1 MLRLLLIALGIT
13 SMAVPPLGAAQG
25 QTAPAAPAATASQAP
40 AAAPQT
46 PPTTPQTPPAAGQG
60 GTGVA
65 VQALEPRG
73 FTYDSE
79 GRRDPFVNLI
89 GRGGSGKETRGT
101 RPAGLPGLGAAEVA
115 LKGTMQS
122 RDGFVGILLGADSR
136 TYIVRP
142 GDRLLDGT
150 VRTITQDAMVIL
162 QQVDDPLSQEKQRE
176 VRKVLRQTDEAK

>member
-1 MLRLLLIALGIT
+1 MMRSLLIAFGIT
-13 SMAVPPLGAAQG
+13 WIFAAPLQAG
-25 QTAPAAPAATASQAP
+25 QSQNPAGAPAATPQPTPSAP
-40 AAAPQT
+40 ASAPD
-46 PPTTPQTPPAAGQG
+46 QG
-60 GTGVA
+60 A
-65 VQALEPRG
+65 VSKTVEALEPRG

-79 GRRDPFVNLI
+79 GRRDPFVSLL
-89 GRGGSGKETRGT
+89 GRGGGGKATIGT
-101 RPAGLPGLGAAEVA
+101 RPQGLPGLGAAEVA

-162 QQVDDPLSQEKQRE
+162 QQVDDPLSQDKQRE